1 MAVNF
6 TNMSLIRVGSDAEES
21 PMKKA
26 KGNGIELNARGIP
39 ARKRK
44 KNSLIYGADD
54 LVSISFLL
62 SSSIMIVIFSQVSIP
77 VKSPKKKVGGSPTK
91 QPTPTSAREPEKF
104 KYENNIRPKQEK
116 FDDFYDDDDEDFDED
131 MDDEDNIG
139 DNDKSVDFYNNAMPE
154 RVVKSVRSTPTKKKE
169 IPELKVKTELEE
181 EISMGN
187 RLNAQRLGVA
197 LRNLLK
203 LPKAHKWVCFEFFYS
218 NIDKVLFQGEN
229 DFQVCLRESLPNLAT
244 RRLSRVE
251 WAKVSTNRSR
261 LRI

>member
-1 MAVNF
+1 M
-6 TNMSLIRVGSDAEES
+6 E
-21 PMKKA
+21 
-26 KGNGIELNARGIP
+26 
-39 ARKRK
+39 
-44 KNSLIYGADD
+44 
-54 LVSISFLL
+54 
-62 SSSIMIVIFSQVSIP
+62 
-77 VKSPKKKVGGSPTK
+77 
-91 QPTPTSAREPEKF
+91 
-104 KYENNIRPKQEK
+104 
-116 FDDFYDDDDEDFDED
+116 ED
-131 MDDEDNIG
+131 MDDEDHIR
-139 DNDKSVDFYNNAMPE
+139 DNDKSEDFYNNAIPE

-169 IPELKVKTELEE
+169 IPELKMKTELEE

-251 WAKVSTNRSR
+251 WAKVRRLMGKPRRCSEAFFSEERAELSRKRMKIRLLQQRKIGDVNSYKDLPEEIPMQLTIGSRVTAR
-261 LRI
+261 LRQPADGLFTGVVDAVDTSNSTYRVTFSRQGLGTHSVPDIEVLSTDPPDLMPLTGFLSKARPRPMPNLSS

>member
-1 MAVNF
+1 
-6 TNMSLIRVGSDAEES
+6 
-21 PMKKA
+21 MKKA

-54 LVSISFLL
+54 LVSVFIDLSLICLL
-62 SSSIMIVIFSQVSIP
+62 LLIIPVSSSSDQRCLSQVSIP

-91 QPTPTSAREPEKF
+91 QPTPNAAREPEKF
-104 KYENNIRPKQEK
+104 KYENNVRPKQEK
-116 FDDFYDDDDEDFDED
+116 FDDFYDDEDMEED
-131 MDDEDNIG
+131 MDDDDNIG
-139 DNDKSVDFYNNAMPE
+139 DNDKSVDFYNNAIPE
-154 RVVKSVRSTPTKKKE
+154 RIVKSVRSTPTKKKE
-169 IPELKVKTELEE
+169 MPEKIKTELEE

-251 WAKVSTNRSR
+251 WAKVCEQKSGLELTIGCRFVD
-261 LRI
+261 

>member
-1 MAVNF
+1 MF
-6 TNMSLIRVGSDAEES
+6 
-21 PMKKA
+21 
-26 KGNGIELNARGIP
+26 
-39 ARKRK
+39 
-44 KNSLIYGADD
+44 
-54 LVSISFLL
+54 
-62 SSSIMIVIFSQVSIP
+62 QVSIP

-91 QPTPTSAREPEKF
+91 QPTPNAAREPEKF
-104 KYENNIRPKQEK
+104 KYENNVRPKQEK
-116 FDDFYDDDDEDFDED
+116 FDDFYDDEDMEDD
-131 MDDEDNIG
+131 MDDDDNIG
-139 DNDKSVDFYNNAMPE
+139 DNDKSVDFYNNAIPE
-154 RVVKSVRSTPTKKKE
+154 RIVKSVRSTPTKKKE
-169 IPELKVKTELEE
+169 MPEKIKTELEE

-251 WAKVSTNRSR
+251 WAKVCEHQSG
-261 LRI
+261 

>member
-1 MAVNF
+1 M
-6 TNMSLIRVGSDAEES
+6 
-21 PMKKA
+21 
-26 KGNGIELNARGIP
+26 
-39 ARKRK
+39 
-44 KNSLIYGADD
+44 
-54 LVSISFLL
+54 
-62 SSSIMIVIFSQVSIP
+62 
-77 VKSPKKKVGGSPTK
+77 K

-116 FDDFYDDDDEDFDED
+116 FDDNDFYDDEEDDLDED
-131 MDDEDNIG
+131 MDDEDNFG
-139 DNDKSVDFYNNAMPE
+139 DNDKSVDFYNNAIPE

-169 IPELKVKTELEE
+169 IPELKMKTELEE

-229 DFQVCLRESLPNLAT
+229 DFQVCLRESLPHLAT

-251 WAKVSTNRSR
+251 WAKVHEHQSQITIQNPS
-261 LRI
+261 LLIPGQHI